1 MEEAV
6 RGKPDAKKP
15 RPIADLP
22 EAIGGLFG
30 LGALNVLDEWL
41 ADPPLNREGNE
52 ITATVT
58 MNSLGSAYMSMTAM
72 SVGMLLP
79 AVSKVREAA
88 ARASDSNNLKQ
99 IGLAFH
105 VHASANQ
112 DKLPDAAWSTKR
124 DENRRPLPHLS
135 WRVAILPYLEQ
146 DNLFRQFK
154 LDEPWDSEN
163 NKKLIPLMP
172 KFYTNPQAPTEPGK
186 TYYKVFTGPGT
197 IYEKDKIAKYTI
209 DNIPDGTSN
218 TILVAE
224 GGEPVIWTK
233 PDDFE
238 FDPAKPL
245 PNIWLPG
252 KPGINVA
259 LADGSV
265 RFINRSMSEATLK
278 NAIQADD
285 GNVLGADW

>member
-1 MEEAV
+1 M
-6 RGKPDAKKP
+6 
-15 RPIADLP
+15 
-22 EAIGGLFG
+22 
-30 LGALNVLDEWL
+30 
-41 ADPPLNREGNE
+41 
-52 ITATVT
+52 
-58 MNSLGSAYMSMTAM
+58 
-72 SVGMLLP
+72 
-79 AVSKVREAA
+79 
-88 ARASDSNNLKQ
+88 KQ

-209 DNIPDGTSN
+209 GNIPDGTSN

-265 RFINRSMSEATLK
+265 RFINRSMSEKTLK

-285 GNVLGADW
+285 GNVLGPDW